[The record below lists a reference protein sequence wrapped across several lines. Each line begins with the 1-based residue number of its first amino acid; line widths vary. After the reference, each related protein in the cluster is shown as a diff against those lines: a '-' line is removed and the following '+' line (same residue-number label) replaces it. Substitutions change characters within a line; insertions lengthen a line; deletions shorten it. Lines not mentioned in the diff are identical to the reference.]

1 MIVKRKTIE
10 TMNINYILIAGLFFC
25 TMIFFSCKDAAEYHD
40 VLFISGTEESTSR
53 MFTVDVAPSEI
64 AFSVTAPDRVGELIE
79 ITVKENL
86 NLVESYNKEFHKNY
100 EALPAGSFE
109 LSSNTTTIQSGEFV
123 SQQVK
128 VSVIDLSGF
137 EEGVT
142 YLLPI
147 SITDVKGGIDVLE
160 ASRTIYFIVNRTII
174 TQAASL
180 SGNYF
185 AVDFAKNNDASLKSL
200 PAVTYETRIYVN
212 KFAGSNPYISSVMG
226 LEENFLMRF
235 GDTSIKPNQLQIAK
249 PGIASSTEFSTEV
262 WYHIAAVFEGGTVK
276 MYVNGKLE
284 SSGSIAGKDVLDLT
298 YVYGDPSFMIG
309 RSAKGRGINGVI
321 SECRVW
327 TKALSQADLINNMCF
342 IDPTTPGLLA
352 YWRFNGSDGKTVT
365 DLTGHGYD
373 AIAGSTIKWVEGVRC
388 PE

>member
-64 AFSVTAPDRVGELIE
+64 AFSVTASDRVGELIE

-365 DLTGHGYD
+365 DLT
-373 AIAGSTIKWVEGVRC
+373 
-388 PE
+388 